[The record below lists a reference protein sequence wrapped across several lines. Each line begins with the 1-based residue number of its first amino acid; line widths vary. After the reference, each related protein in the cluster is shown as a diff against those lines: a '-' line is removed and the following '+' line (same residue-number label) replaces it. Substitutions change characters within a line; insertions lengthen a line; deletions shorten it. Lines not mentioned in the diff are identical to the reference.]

1 MLKWLSNIIGAI
13 VDTAVEFV
21 DDVINAVGEFVAD
34 LFDTIGN
41 LINHGLS

>member
-13 VDTAVEFV
+13 VDAAVEFV